1 MNFGKTKEG
10 KQRFPRYVIYQE
22 VGLGKGGPKAQWKKK
37 ILTVQKTGMR
47 KTMTMTQRLR
57 LNAVMVKKK
66 KSGRRFDYIT

>member
-37 ILTVQKTGMR
+37 ILTVQKTGMK
-47 KTMTMTQRLR
+47 KTMNMTQRLR
-57 LNAVMVKKK
+57 LNAVMVKK
-66 KSGRRFDYIT
+66 RNLVEDLII

>member
-1 MNFGKTKEG
+1 
-10 KQRFPRYVIYQE
+10 
-22 VGLGKGGPKAQWKKK
+22 
-37 ILTVQKTGMR
+37 MR

>member
-37 ILTVQKTGMR
+37 ILTVQKTGMG
-47 KTMTMTQRLR
+47 KTMNMTQRLR
-57 LNAVMVKKK
+57 LNAVMVKKEIRQK
-66 KSGRRFDYIT
+66 I

>member
-47 KTMTMTQRLR
+47 KTMNMTQRLR

-66 KSGRRFDYIT
+66 EIWQKI